1 MNAKAQIIQVPN
13 TLRAKVGGKL
23 GNLDQA
29 AIDKAEAALADLSS
43 HFAEWL
49 MDEIRKLEER
59 QERIKQ
65 EGYTIENT
73 ESLYYSCHDLKGLG
87 TTYGFPLITR
97 IAGSLCK
104 MMDDPEKRMEAPRKL
119 VDAHLDAI
127 RAAVRDNIK
136 DTNHPVGK
144 ILAETLESHVLEY
157 LKKYAPEGGAA

>member
-23 GNLDQA
+23 GNLDQV
-29 AIDKAEAALADLSS
+29 AIEKAEAALADLSS
-43 HFAEWL
+43 NFAEWL
-49 MDEIRKLEER
+49 MDEIKKLEDR

-73 ESLYYSCHDLKGLG
+73 ESLFYCCHDLKGLG

-127 RAAVRDNIK
+127 KAAVRDNIK

-144 ILAETLESHVLEY
+144 ILAETLEARVLEH
-157 LKKYAPEGGAA
+157 LKKFGPEATA